1 MDFNELIKQINAFK
15 TVVKNVP
22 LENDSSVQEMVGKF
36 YKKVKEIENDIN
48 NVNKMI
54 QSINSKKSDLDNK
67 ISTHTNDINRMISDI
82 TSMLK

>member
-15 TVVKNVP
+15 TIVKNVP
-22 LENDSSVQEMVGKF
+22 LGNDTVVQELIGKF
-36 YKKVKEIENDIN
+36 YKKVKEIENDIES
-48 NVNKMI
+48 VNKMI
-54 QSINSKKSDLDNK
+54 QNINSKKSNLDTK